1 MQQVQYEDSYAWK
14 TSTIF
19 ICPIEAQMKHQAL
32 LLLFAAAATCCHH
45 TRWPARIL
53 MREKITKYLFF
64 PLKLKWNTKLFLVL
78 FTAVAIWCNQ
88 SRRPAA
94 DAAGRRVWLNQIAA
108 AVNKSNKAWCFTSAS
123 LGNINILL
131 FFDAP
136 MVEAPYTACCFCSYC
151 CWFSAFSSNSSGCCC
166 LLWGATKFDWIG
178 PGKQS

>member
-1 MQQVQYEDSYAWK
+1 MKVNQKVIFVLTLWSYMP
-14 TSTIF
+14 TLCF
-19 ICPIEAQMKHQAL
+19 LYL
-32 LLLFAAAATCCHH
+32 LVFGNLWWLLVLWFS
-45 TRWPARIL
+45 

-64 PLKLKWNTKLFLVL
+64 PLKLKWNTKLFWFYLQ
-78 FTAVAIWCNQ
+78 Q
-88 SRRPAA
+88 SQF
-94 DAAGRRVWLNQIAA
+94 DVWLNQIAA

-166 LLWGATKFDWIG
+166 LLRGATNFDWMG
-178 PGKQS
+178 PGEQS

>member
-64 PLKLKWNTKLFLVL
+64 PLKLKWNTKLFWSHLQ
-78 FTAVAIWCNQ
+78 Q
-88 SRRPAA
+88 SQFDVINHD
-94 DAAGRRVWLNQIAA
+94 DAAGHRVWLHQIAA
-108 AVNKSNKAWCFTSAS
+108 AANKSNKAWCFTSAS

-151 CWFSAFSSNSSGCCC
+151 CWFSAFSSNSSGCGC